1 MQHDALVALVERYF
15 AAVDRKDLAG
25 TLACLAPEATFTI
38 ATYETV
44 YRGRDTEVRG
54 MFERLFAR
62 YAAVW
67 HGDFRFVVEPPCLV
81 SCQFQVRNRAADGR
95 QWTKS
100 NANFFRVRDGL
111 FDDVQIYMSGDN
123 SLA

>member
-15 AAVDRKDLAG
+15 TAVDRKDLAG
-25 TLACLAPEATFTI
+25 TLACLAPEVTFTI

-44 YRGRDTEVRG
+44 YSGRDTEVRG

-67 HGDFRFVVEPPCLV
+67 HGDFRYVVESPTLV
-81 SCQFQVRNRAADGR
+81 ACQFQVRNQAADG
-95 QWTKS
+95 QKWTKS

-111 FDDVQIYMSGDN
+111 FGDVQVYMSGDN